1 MATTYSIVHF
11 YQDNSVAAVP
21 KFWYSVKN
29 GTCAWPKKPHNPKK
43 LIALHSIPNKM
54 EYDFFEARVM
64 SSGIESLTVAQA
76 KAKKAMY
83 ISDID
88 EDDVKP
94 KTKKLKPS
102 INCPVFSENDIGLD
116 DVSQKSVLIPEVN
129 TEKCNYYSQ
138 PTSSYVKSYNVD
150 KSHVTLSGWSP
161 SQKATDKEIDSKKWN
176 FDQPSSH
183 GKSFVDKSPALM
195 SGWSPSPR
203 KAAIANI
210 KLEAGCKR

>member
-1 MATTYSIVHF
+1 
-11 YQDNSVAAVP
+11 
-21 KFWYSVKN
+21 
-29 GTCAWPKKPHNPKK
+29 
-43 LIALHSIPNKM
+43 
-54 EYDFFEARVM
+54 
-64 SSGIESLTVAQA
+64 
-76 KAKKAMY
+76 AMY

-161 SQKATDKEIDSKKWN
+161 SQKATDKEKYISPDNISENIEIDSKKWN

-203 KAAIANI
+203 KAAAKDQIRSAS
-210 KLEAGCKR
+210 LETINSVTKRVISPKVSRRLNFDHEQITLNSNTRDRKKSKNRYIFI